1 MALVTQFLT
10 SIRNFVVSLDG
21 DNLAGWLQV
30 EPGPASQTY
39 FQLRHELR
47 QSFRGPQ
54 AVEKLV
60 ENCMVEV
67 DDPPEGTGSPW
78 PSFTAFI
85 KEYLLYWK
93 DAKFDDLLDLQEML
107 SGLLM
112 LVCPMNSP
120 WIGLSSDSSD
130 MSI

>member
-1 MALVTQFLT
+1 MALVTQFL
-10 SIRNFVVSLDG
+10 SSLRNFVVSLDG
-21 DNLAGWLQV
+21 DNLAAWLQV

-39 FQLRHELR
+39 FQLRDELQ
-47 QSFRGPQ
+47 QSFRGPE

-78 PSFTAFI
+78 PSFTAFV

-93 DAKFDDLLDLQEML
+93 DANFDDLSDLQEML
-107 SGLLM
+107 SGLLT
-112 LVCPMNSP
+112 
-120 WIGLSSDSSD
+120 
-130 MSI
+130 